1 MVKKNSNKIV
11 ESNPIN
17 DYHRTLN
24 LIIIGYHSII
34 WIEYSKLDIDRLT
47 HMYKHTRDFQH
58 THKSMERWIDGCT
71 NWQTN
76 KQ

>member
-1 MVKKNSNKIV
+1 MLRSPPNEHIIVGQKNNHSWTAICTVYDARIKYLVKKNSNTIV

-34 WIEYSKLDIDRLT
+34 
-47 HMYKHTRDFQH
+47 
-58 THKSMERWIDGCT
+58 
-71 NWQTN
+71 
-76 KQ
+76 